1 MCAWLRAVAAIFIS
15 VVLLIYL
22 ASWLAP
28 GHMLPVPPPPSVAAS
43 ASNSADR
50 AVVPHMHVMRIHLAG
65 VSSSTLAAL
74 HTEQRLILASASLP
88 YLLFLVLAF
97 YRLDRL
103 LAAFALGEYFER
115 RTVGHLRAF
124 SGFLLLAKLLALAA
138 MHLRGAMVAHMT
150 DGAQRMTSLNLSND
164 DMAVLLMCGLFFV
177 VAKMMEEGRR
187 LAEENRE
194 FV

>member
-1 MCAWLRAVAAIFIS
+1 MTSNQTSIRRMCAWLRAVAAIFIS

-28 GHMLPVPPPPSVAAS
+28 GHMLPVPPPPAVTAGAA
-43 ASNSADR
+43 ADR
-50 AVVPHMHVMRIHLAG
+50 AAVPHMHVMRIHLAG

-164 DMAVLLMCGLFFV
+164 DIAVLLMCGFSWS
-177 VAKMMEEGRR
+177 RR
-187 LAEENRE
+187 
-194 FV
+194 